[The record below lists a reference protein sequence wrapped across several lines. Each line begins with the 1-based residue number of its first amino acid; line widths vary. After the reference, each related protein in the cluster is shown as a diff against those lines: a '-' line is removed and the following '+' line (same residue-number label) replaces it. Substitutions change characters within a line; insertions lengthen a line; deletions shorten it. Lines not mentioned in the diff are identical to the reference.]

1 MRYRAL
7 SIALPVLVA
16 FAGCSKSPDEAL
28 ASRWGL
34 LHQYCTD
41 CHNDAEQAGGFS
53 LEHARPEQIAAHP
66 DRFEQIVRRLR
77 ASVMPPP
84 GEPHPGAK
92 DVGELVAGL
101 EAKLDAAAAARGPM
115 PGRVALHRLNR
126 SEYAAAVDDLLGVDV
141 DASRLLP
148 PDATS
153 DGFDNVAEVLRVTP
167 TYLDQYIAAARDV
180 SLRAVGN
187 GTAKPARAEYAATT
201 KNRTVHIDG
210 LPLGTRDG
218 LLVDHYFPADGE
230 YVFNLNVST
239 EPGAELRA
247 YPRGWL
253 EYRHTAILTID
264 GAKVFEASLGGEDDL
279 RDLDHLQ
286 IVAVNAIKDRFKN
299 IHVPVK
305 AGNREVVATFIA
317 RDPAESDYQLESF
330 VPGEGVPDVPQMRGL
345 DVVGPYS
352 PTGISVETRSRER
365 IFVCRP
371 ASTADELPCAEQI
384 LSRLARLAFR
394 RTPTETEIERL
405 LAFYR
410 AGHDSGG
417 FESGIQK
424 GLLAILSSTNF
435 LYRGEPGGAPHGVE
449 PGQAYPISD
458 IELASRLSFFLWS
471 EGPDSELLDLAEA
484 KRLSD
489 PAVYDAQIRRML
501 RDRRAESLVTNFGFQ
516 WLSVRTLDT
525 IDPDPKLYPNFDADL
540 KRAFETEMQ
549 MFLTSIL
556 LDDKRSVVDLLNAPY
571 TFVNERLARHYGIDG
586 VVGDRFRRVALTD
599 PQRFGLF
606 GKGSV
611 LMATSYPD
619 RTSPVLRGAWI
630 MEHLLGV
637 PPTPPPPGLNTNLPP
652 ATLEQPKSVRER
664 LALHRTNNTCNHC
677 HGVID
682 PLGQALENYNAV
694 GEWRSRERDTGVPI
708 DPNGR
713 LASGKPVSS
722 PVDLRAALTAEPEKF
737 VQTVVQN
744 LMTYAL
750 GRRLEYYDMPAVRAI
765 VRAGQSRGYTFESL
779 AIGVAKS
786 TPFRMRSA
794 PEPAKTQT
802 VAAVQSAAAANAG
815 ASRDAAGGR

>member
-1 MRYRAL
+1 MRARTLAT
-7 SIALPVLVA
+7 ALPVLA
-16 FAGCSKSPDEAL
+16 ALAGCSKSPDETL
-28 ASRWGL
+28 ANRWGMF
-34 LHQYCTD
+34 HQYCTD
-41 CHNDAEQAGGFS
+41 CHNDAEAAGGFS
-53 LEHARPEQIAAHP
+53 LEHATPEQIAAQP
-66 DRFEQIVRRLR
+66 ERWEQIVRRLR

-84 GEPHPGAK
+84 GEPHPGAQE
-92 DVGELVAGL
+92 VGQLVAAL
-101 EAKLDAAAAARGPM
+101 EAKLDAAAAARGPA

-126 SEYAAAVDDLLGVDV
+126 SEYATAVDDLLGVDI
-141 DASRLLP
+141 DATRLLP

-187 GTAKPARAEYAATT
+187 GAAKPARAEYVATT
-201 KNRTVHIDG
+201 KNRTVHVDG

-218 LLVDHYFPADGE
+218 LLVEHYFPADGE
-230 YVFNLNVST
+230 YVFNLTVST

-264 GAKVFEASLGGEDDL
+264 GVKVFEASLGGEDDL

-299 IHVPVK
+299 IRVPVK

-317 RDPAESDYQLESF
+317 RDPAESDYQLQGF
-330 VPGEGVPDVPQMRGL
+330 VPGEGVPDVPQMRGF
-345 DVVGPYS
+345 DVVGPFS
-352 PTGISVETRSRER
+352 PTGISEETRSRAR
-365 IFVCRP
+365 IFTCHP
-371 ASTADELPCAEQI
+371 ASGADELPCAEQI

-394 RTPTETEIERL
+394 RAPTETEIERL

-410 AGHDSGG
+410 SGRESAG

-424 GLLAILSSTNF
+424 GLLAILASTNF
-435 LYRGEPGGAPHGVE
+435 LYRGEPGGTPHGVE
-449 PGQAYPISD
+449 PGQTYPISD

-489 PAVYDAQIRRML
+489 PAVYDAQIHRML
-501 RDRRAESLVTNFGFQ
+501 GDRRAESLVKNFGFQ
-516 WLSVRTLDT
+516 WLSVRSLDT
-525 IDPDPKLYPNFDADL
+525 IDPDPRLYPNFDADL
-540 KRAFETEMQ
+540 RRAFATEMQ

-556 LDDKRSVVDLLNAPY
+556 LDDRSSVVDLLNAPY
-571 TFVNERLARHYGIDG
+571 TFVNERLARHYGITG
-586 VVGDRFRRVALTD
+586 VVGDRFRRVELAD

-611 LMATSYPD
+611 LTATSYPD

-637 PPTPPPPGLNTNLPP
+637 APTPPPPGVNTNLAPV
-652 ATLEQPKSVRER
+652 ALEQPKSVRER

-694 GEWRSRERDTGVPI
+694 GEWRVRERDSGVAI
-708 DPNGR
+708 DPTGR
-713 LASGKPVSS
+713 LANGKAVSS

-737 VQTVVQN
+737 VQTVAQN

-750 GRRLEYYDMPAVRAI
+750 GRRVEYYDMPAVRAI
-765 VRAGQSRGYTFESL
+765 VRDSQSRGYTFESL
-779 AIGVAKS
+779 AIGIAKS
-786 TPFRMRSA
+786 APFRMRTA
-794 PEPAKTQT
+794 PEPAKTET
-802 VAAVQSAAAANAG
+802 VAVARSDGATNAPADG
-815 ASRDAAGGR
+815 GAAGGR